1 MGIVCII
8 ETPKLSWIVA
18 CLYQEVFIAT
28 EMKMKSQGSK
38 SLENPTLL
46 VN

>member
-1 MGIVCII
+1 MSV
-8 ETPKLSWIVA
+8 S
-18 CLYQEVFIAT
+18 EVFIAT